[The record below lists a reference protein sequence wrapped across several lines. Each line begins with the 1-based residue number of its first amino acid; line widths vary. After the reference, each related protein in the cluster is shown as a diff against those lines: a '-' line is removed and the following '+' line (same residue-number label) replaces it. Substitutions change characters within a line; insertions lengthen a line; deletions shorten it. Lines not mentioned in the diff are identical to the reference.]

1 VITSLKNLIKKV
13 LFYKPLPETKAI
25 REAIEAV
32 STGGM
37 PYCPASEG
45 DMLFSLIEENV
56 SKSCLEIGFYTG
68 STALYLAKAIKN
80 RGGQVT
86 SICLDD
92 DESVARGLSLLDRE
106 GVADQHQLIRK
117 NSNLALPELILS
129 GANFDFIFMDGWK
142 TFDHVV
148 FEIYL
153 VNQMLEQGGIIAFDD
168 AYMPSIRKVISLLKQ
183 YYGYQEI
190 DYRDHNQ
197 TIRLRLFHILIRKSL
212 HRPYRALKKIHAT
225 NDQAAFQDWNFHRQ
239 L

>member
-1 VITSLKNLIKKV
+1 VINSAKNLIKKV
-13 LFYKPLPETKAI
+13 LFYKPLPETKAV

-32 STGGM
+32 RTNDL

-45 DMLFSLIEENV
+45 DMLFSLIEENA

-68 STALYLAKAIKN
+68 STALYLAKAIKS

-92 DESVARGLSLLDRE
+92 DESVARGLNLLNQE
-106 GVADQHQLIRK
+106 GVAGQHQLIRK

-129 GANFDFIFMDGWK
+129 GAKFDFVFMDGWK
-142 TFDHVV
+142 TFDHVA

-153 VNQMLEQGGIIAFDD
+153 VNQMLEKGGIIAFDD
-168 AYMPSIRKVISLLKQ
+168 AYMPSIQKIISLLKQ

-190 DYRDHNQ
+190 NYRNHNQ
-197 TIRLRLFHILIRKSL
+197 TIRLRLFQILSRKSL
-212 HRPYRALKKIHAT
+212 HRPYRALKKMHAT